1 MKKQIQGSV
10 TIEAAVIVPLILL
23 LFVIALH
30 TLFYYH
36 DKNIL
41 EAVAHETMALGSHE
55 KALRDEELEE
65 YFQSRIQGRLLLFRT
80 IESKIENKEREV
92 ALICS
97 GQKGQMSIRLE
108 RVMAISKPERYIRNV
123 RKIEKIGEGVRK
135 QE

>member
-55 KALRDEELEE
+55 KELQDEELEE

-92 ALICS
+92 ELVCS